1 MRRTIKRISTCCWLS
16 LACLLAASCIKE
28 DNGYSSATADV
39 NLVFSTRAD
48 EGSSGNLLEDEGVP
62 AGPHEGIK
70 TLRIIV
76 VDEYENVVKNEHRDY
91 RDGEENGIQ
100 NEKQLIIFD
109 VPVGKH
115 TFYVIANEESL
126 GKAYTNEELEN
137 TYDWD
142 LDTHKLEFPDENN
155 LYFPKKSDEITE
167 KGLPITNKMEV
178 DVRPDMEPVRISII
192 HAAVK
197 MNIRFVNTTDE
208 EIVINQV
215 QFGPFIGDRMYL
227 FPERQLD
234 VPNDARYTGVNFG
247 GDSSPLGIEVPAG
260 GEASFVCY
268 TYPSFAW
275 KGGLNTPYT
284 LGLVTEGGTYEKQP
298 FVDSETGQPLN
309 SISRNSQVNV
319 TATIKGKASLV
330 VNFKVTDWESANVP
344 VPPFN

>member
-1 MRRTIKRISTCCWLS
+1 MRRTIKRISICWLS

-39 NLVFSTRAD
+39 NLVFGTRAD
-48 EGSSGNLLEDEGVP
+48 EGSSGSSPEDEGIP

-76 VDEYENVVKNEHRDY
+76 ADESGIVVKNEHRDY
-91 RDGEENGIQ
+91 RDSEVDGMQ
-100 NEKQLIIFD
+100 NEKQLTIFD
-109 VPVGKH
+109 VPVGKN

-126 GKAYTNEELEN
+126 YKAYTNEELVN
-137 TYDWD
+137 TNNWD
-142 LDTHKLEFPDENN
+142 MDSRKLEFVDENN
-155 LYFPKKSDEITE
+155 SYFPKKSDEIAGQ
-167 KGLPITNKMEV
+167 GLPITNKMEV
-178 DVRPDMEPVRISII
+178 DVRPGMEPVRISII

-234 VPNDARYTGVNFG
+234 VPYDARYTEVNFG
-247 GDSSPLGIEVPAG
+247 KDSSPLGIGVRAR

-284 LGLVTEGGTYEKQP
+284 LGLVTKGGTYEKQP
-298 FVDSETGQPLN
+298 FVDSETGQTLN
-309 SISRNSQVNV
+309 SISRNKQVNV
-319 TATIKGKASLV
+319 TATIKGKANLV
-330 VNFKVTDWESANVP
+330 VNFKVTDWESANVS